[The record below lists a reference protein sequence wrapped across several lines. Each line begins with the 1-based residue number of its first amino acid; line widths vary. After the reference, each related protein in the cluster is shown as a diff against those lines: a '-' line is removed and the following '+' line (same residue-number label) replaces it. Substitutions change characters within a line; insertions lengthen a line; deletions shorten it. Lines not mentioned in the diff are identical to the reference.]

1 MDYNWIVTAEM
12 SGPTFWILAALT
24 DQRRHGYEILQE
36 TAASSEGAMSLKAT
50 TLYAALERMAR
61 HGLIRPDGEEIV
73 NGRARR
79 YFVITKEGAAAL
91 ADEVAMLE
99 RQVRVGR
106 ARLDRSGAVSPRTGF
121 AV

>member
-1 MDYNWIVTAEM
+1 
-12 SGPTFWILAALT
+12 
-24 DQRRHGYEILQE
+24 
-36 TAASSEGAMSLKAT
+36 MSLKAT